1 MIQLTV
7 LQLISI
13 IISFFSL
20 GFSIC
25 HLLYIIFNKI
35 FIIDEGKSADEI
47 REDEKLSDLSKEI
60 IYQKIEIDY

>member
-35 FIIDEGKSADEI
+35 IIIDEGKSADEI

>member
-25 HLLYIIFNKI
+25 NLLYMIFNYEKNQNKKDI
-35 FIIDEGKSADEI
+35 QKAD
-47 REDEKLSDLSKEI
+47 
-60 IYQKIEIDY
+60 